1 MNRKNSLMVCGA
13 ATVAALGVLLV
24 FAGCE
29 NDTNAGALTV
39 SPGDV
44 TLSGGSNCV
53 TLVVTVDTNTT
64 DRPFSG
70 TGLEWTV
77 SDLSLGNVIL
87 TSGNQAYYCR
97 TAQAGDNLLVVR
109 DAYGAEGWVTIH
121 QH

>member
-1 MNRKNSLMVCGA
+1 MKTKNSLTACGA
-13 ATVAALGVLLV
+13 ATLAALVVLLV
-24 FAGCE
+24 FEGCE
-29 NDTNAGALTV
+29 KDTNAGALTV

-44 TLSGGSNCV
+44 TLSGSSNCV
-53 TLVVTVDTNTT
+53 TLSVTVDTNAT

-77 SDLSLGNVIL
+77 SDPSLGNILL

-121 QH
+121 QR